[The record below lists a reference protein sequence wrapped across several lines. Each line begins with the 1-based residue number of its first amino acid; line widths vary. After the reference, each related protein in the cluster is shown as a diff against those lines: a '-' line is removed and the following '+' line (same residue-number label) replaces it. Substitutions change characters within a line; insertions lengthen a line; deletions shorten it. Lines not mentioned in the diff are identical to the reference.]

1 MRNHQV
7 VYRLLLGGLA
17 ISCFLPGPS
26 PAPERQAAAARP
38 SRIASPAPVRL
49 DTAFGKLPLQF
60 IPNEGQKNKAVA
72 YYVEGR
78 DKTICFTPEG
88 LTIVLARDPGD
99 EGKIAPARSAAPASR
114 WVVKLDFVGAK
125 KGIVPAGLEKSG
137 TVVSYF
143 RGKPEDWKTGL
154 AACSKLVYRDLWPGI
169 DLIYSGTFNRMKY
182 EFVVHPGADPSKVR
196 LAYRGAEKVAL
207 TADGRVAVQ
216 TPAGGFEDD
225 APIAYQETEGV
236 RRSVPVSYDLDS
248 GTYGFAVGE
257 YDRARTLVIDPSS
270 FIYCGFVGGA
280 GEEKGQAIAVDGE
293 GCAYIA
299 GYTSMSGST
308 LPVIV
313 GPDLTP
319 NGDYSD
325 CDAFVAKINASG
337 TALVYCG
344 FIGGS
349 EYDFGLGI
357 AVDGWGNAY
366 VTGSTR
372 SSESGF
378 PVTVGPDLTLN
389 GDRYG
394 DDAFVA
400 KVTAS
405 GTALAYC
412 GYIGGSSYDLG
423 YGIAVDLSG
432 SAYVTGRTD
441 SGESTFPVLVGPDL
455 TYNGNSEAFVAK
467 VNPSGADLAY
477 CGYIG
482 SSGGDVGH
490 GIAVDAA
497 GCAYVAGGTSRREDE
512 LGLPVPPFFPEI
524 VGPDLTYNG
533 GSEAFVAKVDST
545 GSSLVYSGYIGG
557 LSGESCSAIAVDGAG
572 NAYVTGSTK
581 SDQTTFPVKGG
592 PDLTF
597 NGESDGFVAE
607 VEASGA
613 SLIYCGYIGGSG
625 DDYPYAIAIAAAGN
639 AYVTGE
645 TWSDEATFPT
655 VNGPDRNRN
664 GLVPIDAFVAKVE
677 PSGAALAYSGFLG
690 GGGSDYGYGI
700 AVDAA
705 GCAYV
710 TGSTGSADLAVT
722 VGPDLTYNYNGTSD
736 AFVIKIPANPV
747 IYKPVI
753 TSLTPP
759 SVLPNQ
765 PAFTLVVRGTDFSE
779 GAGLD
784 IGYTGFG
791 TTFIN
796 ETELQAEIY
805 NYYFGSGSV
814 VPIRVHNPGGE
825 VSNDFMFYINNPVP
839 VLDSLEPA
847 YLTGGS
853 PDTAIF
859 MKGSNFVENSEARWN
874 GQPIYS
880 GISWTGEGWATVPE
894 SLLAQAGNATVTVFN
909 PPPEGG
915 TSNAWTIP
923 VTGFTLGP
931 SSQSVT
937 VNRGQQAVYTIQ
949 VTPQLGPFDGR
960 IDFSSSGLP
969 RGCTKSFYPMG
980 LTPGAD
986 PGTTVLTL
994 TTTAGSGGAAG
1005 TLAPSAPFGRFPEG
1019 LLFLLPALWPWLF
1032 VRKIVVPPPARRW
1045 LLSGAAVCLMVL
1057 VSSCG
1062 AGGPD
1067 NPPPGTGTPKG
1078 TYNIQVDAKS
1088 GTMTVSTT
1096 LKLVVR

>member
-1 MRNHQV
+1 MRLRPLAF
-7 VYRLLLGGLA
+7 RLVLNVLA
-17 ISCFLPGPS
+17 FSFVLAGSSGTPDRQKPVPGPIRTVPHVGTS
-26 PAPERQAAAARP
+26 G
-38 SRIASPAPVRL
+38 APVR
-49 DTAFGKLPLQF
+49 TFSGFGKLPVQF
-60 IPNEGQKNKAVA
+60 IPNEGQKDKTIA
-72 YYVEGR
+72 YYVEGQDR
-78 DKTICFTPEG
+78 TIYFTPSG
-88 LTIVLARDPGD
+88 LTFVFEKNGD
-99 EGKIAPARSAAPASR
+99 KANKVGANSR
-114 WVVKLDFVGAK
+114 WVVKLDFVKAK
-125 KGIVPAGLEKSG
+125 ESVVPIGLEKSG
-137 TVVSYF
+137 ALVSYF
-143 RGKPEDWKTGL
+143 RGKPEEWKAGL
-154 AACSKLVYRDLWPGI
+154 APCSNLAYRDLWPGV
-169 DLIYSGTFNRMKY
+169 DLVYSGTADRMKY
-182 EFVVHPGADPSKVR
+182 EFVVRPGADPSRIR
-196 LAYRGAEKVAL
+196 LSCRGAERFAL
-207 TADGRVAVQ
+207 TEDGRLTVQ

-225 APIAYQETEGV
+225 APVAFQEIDGA
-236 RRSVPVSYDLDS
+236 RRDVPVTYDLDAV
-248 GTYGFAVGE
+248 TYGFAVGD
-257 YDRARTLVIDPSS
+257 YDPGRTLVIDPSS

-313 GPDLTP
+313 GPDLTS

-325 CDAFVAKINASG
+325 TDAFVAKINASG

-349 EYDFGLGI
+349 MYDFGLGI

-366 VTGSTR
+366 VTGATR
-372 SSESGF
+372 SSESSF

-389 GDRYG
+389 GDQYS

-412 GYIGGSSYDLG
+412 GYIGGSSSDLG

-455 TYNGNSEAFVAK
+455 THNGGSDAFVAK

-477 CGYIG
+477 SGYVG
-482 SSGGDVGH
+482 SSGGEGGH

-497 GCAYVAGGTSRREDE
+497 GCAYVAGGTFRREDE
-512 LGLPVPPFFPEI
+512 HGLPVPPFFPEI
-524 VGPDLTYNG
+524 VGPDLSYNG
-533 GSEAFVAKVDST
+533 GSDAFVAKVDST

-572 NAYVTGSTK
+572 IAYVTGSTT
-581 SDQTTFPVKGG
+581 SDQATFPVKGG

-597 NGESDGFVAE
+597 NGNNDAFVAK

-613 SLIYCGYIGGSG
+613 SLVYCGYVGGSE
-625 DDYPYAIAIAAAGN
+625 DDYGYAIAVDGSGS
-639 AYVTGE
+639 AYLTGE
-645 TWSDEATFPT
+645 TWSDETTFPS

-664 GLVPIDAFVAKVE
+664 GIGPIDAFVTKVE
-677 PSGAALAYSGFLG
+677 SSGAALAYSGFLG
-690 GGGSDYGYGI
+690 GGNSDYGYGI

-710 TGSTGSADLAVT
+710 TGSTGSSDLAVT
-722 VGPDLTYNYNGTSD
+722 VGPDLTFNFNGSSD

-747 IYKPVI
+747 IYTPVI

-759 SVLPNQ
+759 SVEPNH

-779 GAGLD
+779 GASLD
-784 IGYTGFG
+784 IGDTGFG
-791 TTFIN
+791 TTFVD
-796 ETELQAEIY
+796 ETELHTELY
-805 NYYFGSGSV
+805 HFYFGRGGI

-825 VSNDFMFYINNPVP
+825 VSNEAMFYVNNPVP
-839 VLDSLEPA
+839 VLESVEPA

-859 MKGSNFVENSEARWN
+859 LKGSGFVENSAARWN
-874 GQPIYS
+874 GQEIVDT
-880 GISWTGEGWATVPE
+880 GISWTGEGWAIVPE
-894 SLLAQAGNATVTVFN
+894 NLLAQSGNAAVTVYN
-909 PPPEGG
+909 PNPAGG
-915 TSNAWTIP
+915 TSNAWTMP
-923 VTGFTLGP
+923 VTGYSLTASP
-931 SSQSVT
+931 QSVT
-937 VNRGQQAVYTIQ
+937 ITPGQQAVYTIQ

-960 IDFSSSGLP
+960 IDLSCSGLP

-980 LTPGAD
+980 LTPGAT

-994 TTTAGSGGAAG
+994 TTTAGTGGAAG
-1005 TLAPSAPFGRFPEG
+1005 TLAPPAPFGRFPEG

-1032 VRKIVVPPPARRW
+1032 VRKSLMPTPSRRW

-1062 AGGPD
+1062 TGGGVD
-1067 NPPPGTGTPKG
+1067 GGGTGTPKG
-1078 TYNIQVDAKS
+1078 THNIQVDAKS